1 MSTLTNTTDDTFAQD
16 VLAAE
21 GTVIV
26 DFWAA
31 WCGPC
36 LQFAP
41 ILEEIA
47 NEHADKIKVVK
58 LDVDANP
65 DTAQAYG
72 VVSIPTINVY
82 RNGELAKSIVGSR
95 PKRAFVAEIEEFLA

>member
-1 MSTLTNTTDDTFAQD
+1 MSTLLNTTDDTFAQD

-26 DFWAA
+26 DFWAG

-41 ILEEIA
+41 ILEEVA
-47 NEHADKIKVVK
+47 KEHADKITVVK
-58 LDVDANP
+58 LDVDSNP

-95 PKRAFVAEIEEFLA
+95 PKKSFVAEIQEFLD